1 MLNALGNYLTSKV
14 LSSGQLLD
22 EFSGAAAGYSLL
34 RISKSATNVIRARRE
49 ADNAEQDFT
58 AEEIFAGDLG
68 TWASS
73 TNAYVTTWYDQSG
86 NGQHATQTTATQQPK
101 VIDNGSVILDSNGKA
116 TIQFDGS
123 NDNLQMPFATG
134 SNSAHLMSAVCEP
147 VNNSSNQFLLDFR
160 DASNDGITMLGLS
173 SGLMNHRTNAVKAA
187 QNYNSDVQ
195 LFTGEYTGTDLTAYV
210 DGSGGTTLSGAD
222 TNATINGRIGS
233 VAAAVTLPWNGT
245 ISEVVI
251 YLTDQSSN
259 RSNIESN
266 IAGRY
271 GITLP

>member
-1 MLNALGNYLTSKV
+1 
-14 LSSGQLLD
+14 
-22 EFSGAAAGYSLL
+22 
-34 RISKSATNVIRARRE
+34 
-49 ADNAEQDFT
+49 
-58 AEEIFAGDLG
+58 
-68 TWASS
+68 
-73 TNAYVTTWYDQSG
+73 
-86 NGQHATQTTATQQPK
+86 
-101 VIDNGSVILDSNGKA
+101 
-116 TIQFDGS
+116 
-123 NDNLQMPFATG
+123 
-134 SNSAHLMSAVCEP
+134 
-147 VNNSSNQFLLDFR
+147 
-160 DASNDGITMLGLS
+160 
-173 SGLMNHRTNAVKAA
+173 MNHRTNAVKAA

-259 RSNIESN
+259 LADIESN

-271 GITLP
+271 GISLT

>member
-14 LSSGQLLD
+14 LSSDRLLD
-22 EFSGAAAGYSLL
+22 EFSGAAAGYSLQ

-58 AEEIFAGDLG
+58 AEEIFAGDLD

-86 NGQHATQTTATQQPK
+86 NGQHATQTTSSLQPK
-101 VIDNGSVILDSNGKA
+101 VIDNGSVILDSNGYA
-116 TIQFDGS
+116 AIEFDGS
-123 NDNLQMPFATG
+123 DDFMQMPFAAG
-134 SNSAHLMSAVCEP
+134 SNSGYLISTVCDP
-147 VNNSSNQFLLDFR
+147 NNNTTNQNLIDFR
-160 DASNDGITMLGLS
+160 DVNNDGISLLGLS
-173 SGLMNHRTNAVKAA
+173 SGVIHARTDTVDATKPYSGSA
-187 QNYNSDVQ
+187 D
-195 LFTGEYTGTDLTAYV
+195 LWTGEFTGSNVTAYV
-210 DGSGGTTLSGAD
+210 NGSGGTSLSGLN
-222 TNATINGRIGS
+222 TSATTNGRIGS
-233 VAAAVTLPWNGT
+233 PAYSVSSTWNGKL
-245 ISEVVI
+245 SEVVI

-271 GITLP
+271 GITLS

>member
-22 EFSGAAAGYSLL
+22 EFSGAAAGYSLQ

-86 NGQHATQTTATQQPK
+86 NGQHATQTTSTQQPK
-101 VIDNGSVILDSNGKA
+101 VIDNGSVILDSNGYA
-116 TIQFDGS
+116 TIEFDGS
-123 NDNLQMPFATG
+123 NDNLVMPFATG

-147 VNNSSNQFLLDFR
+147 VNNSTNQFLIDFR
-160 DASNDGITMLGLS
+160 DGTNDGIALLGLW
-173 SGLMNHRTNAVKAA
+173 SGLIHHRTDAVKAE
-187 QNYNSDVQ
+187 QNYDADVQ
-195 LFTGEYTGTDLTAYV
+195 LFTGEYTGTNLTAYV
-210 DGSGGTTLSGAD
+210 DGDGGTALSGVD
-222 TNATINGRIGS
+222 TNATTYGRIGS
-233 VAAAVTLPWNGT
+233 VAAAVTVPWNGT